1 VTDATPIFRTRR
13 KLPVLL
19 LDFNMQ
25 RAALMADHAEAV
37 RRCDMRAVHKL
48 QHDLTRVTAQ
58 ALRKAVGH
66 G

>member
-13 KLPVLL
+13 RLPTLVL
-19 LDFNMQ
+19 DYNMQ
-25 RAALMADHAEAV
+25 RAALIADRDEAV